1 MPMPLPGPP
10 KRDPGDEGVLVEL
23 DVPELDELPCVVDVE
38 SPARF
43 EVD

>member
-1 MPMPLPGPP
+1 MPRPLPGPP
-10 KRDPGDEGVLVEL
+10 KPDPGSGGVLVEF
-23 DVPELDELPCVVDVE
+23 DVPELGEVPCVVGVE